1 MNCKDFR
8 KMIDDFDKNKLD
20 IDLMSD
26 FVEHVSECDDCQEEY
41 EIYLIMK
48 YAIAE
53 DERIDREIADKSP
66 EEQNIINSYDFK
78 SLVRYRIKMAGNRLD
93 RIKRNEY
100 YNKCLF
106 AIAEFSVILM
116 AVFYMFGNIFM

>member
-78 SLVRYRIKMAGNRLD
+78 SLVRYRIKLAGNRLD